1 MRPVSSGTP
10 PAAQFD
16 LESGLALSM
25 MVSPTS
31 RFITWLS
38 GMRLFVQDGVDLDLG
53 GPELG
58 GQVAFPDVVAAELLA
73 HELLQQHL
81 PDRLERGVG
90 QQQLDAA
97 AAVFHVDAQLDQD
110 GGVGG
115 PGDGGE
121 ARVGLQ
127 PVEA

>member
-1 MRPVSSGTP
+1 M
-10 PAAQFD
+10 
-16 LESGLALSM
+16 
-25 MVSPTS
+25 
-31 RFITWLS
+31 
-38 GMRLFVQDGVDLDLG
+38 LFVEDGVDLDLG

-81 PDRLERGVG
+81 ADRFERRVG

-97 AAVFHVDAQLDQD
+97 AAVFHVDAQLHQD
-110 GGVGG
+110 GGVGR
-115 PGDGGE
+115 PRDGGE

-127 PVEA
+127 AVERESHRRQRLEGLRLASFSTTSIMRCTSMRSMVV